1 MAINDNVYKNLDKF
15 SLLLYDQDLK
25 RKKNEYSAKQKSFI
39 VDKLIEKVAKKNEA
53 IETLLFR
60 AIDRILCA
68 HRNVN
73 TLFFL
78 TSAPFFL
85 MAFGLKY
92 FFKFSFLGVFY
103 HKNDENDEKL
113 NADEKVEEKVMQ

>member
-92 FFKFSFLGVFY
+92 FFKFSFLGIFY
-103 HKNDENDEKL
+103 HSKDENDVLLK
-113 NADEKVEEKVMQ
+113 ADDKVEEEVMQ